1 MQVTLPIEMENEYAQ
16 WQRSVEGYSQ
26 ENALLKYRLSE
37 IVDNNEDKDLLQ
49 VAEYFQNEL
58 LLTDEVL
65 KRVRNELQEYAE
77 MKQPNHLTQKIIIKH
92 TALRNDLLNFERKF
106 LHLSEEFNK
115 KMMESHKH

>member
-16 WQRSVEGYSQ
+16 WQRSVEDYSQ
-26 ENALLKYRLSE
+26 KNALLKYRLSE

-65 KRVRNELQEYAE
+65 KRLRNELQEYAE
-77 MKQPNHLTQKIIIKH
+77 MKQPNHLAQKIIIKH
-92 TALRNDLLNFERKF
+92 RSLRNDLLNFEKKF

-115 KMMESHKH
+115 KMRESHKH

>member
-16 WQRSVEGYSQ
+16 WQRSVEDYSQ

-65 KRVRNELQEYAE
+65 KRLRNELQEYAE
-77 MKQPNHLTQKIIIKH
+77 MKQPNHLAQKIIIKH
-92 TALRNDLLNFERKF
+92 RSLRNDLLNFEKKF

-115 KMMESHKH
+115 KMRESHKH